1 MRGSLTPE
9 SDAFSVLVWWKV
21 CSKSDSPTYCSLS
34 LPIGQENAHE
44 FPVLATIARDYL
56 AVQGSSV
63 PCERA
68 FSSSKLTDSDHRCN
82 LTSENFG
89 AIQMVK
95 GSLKKI
101 RQREQLRVEKE
112 KEAQFLVWKEQEREA
127 KAARMS
133 EAGVVP

>member
-1 MRGSLTPE
+1 M
-9 SDAFSVLVWWKV
+9 
-21 CSKSDSPTYCSLS
+21 
-34 LPIGQENAHE
+34 
-44 FPVLATIARDYL
+44 ARDYL

-95 GSLKKI
+95 GALKKV
-101 RQREQLRVEKE
+101 RQRERAEAEKE
-112 KEAQFLVWKEQEREA
+112 KMHQLGAWREHEAQA
-127 KAARMS
+127 KAVRLS
-133 EAGVVP
+133 KAGVVP